1 MHAHLLLVVD
11 DDANVRTIIRRTLG
25 HTYDVIEADNGCAA
39 VALALRHRPH
49 LILLDLGLPGMDG
62 YTVARLVHND
72 PILTKTPIL
81 VVTGDST
88 ATPQSLAE
96 ATGKAE
102 LLQKPFNLSVLEQ
115 TVAALLTRGLV
126 GALN

>member
-1 MHAHLLLVVD
+1 MS
-11 DDANVRTIIRRTLG
+11 
-25 HTYDVIEADNGCAA
+25 
-39 VALALRHRPH
+39 
-49 LILLDLGLPGMDG
+49 
-62 YTVARLVHND
+62 RLVHND